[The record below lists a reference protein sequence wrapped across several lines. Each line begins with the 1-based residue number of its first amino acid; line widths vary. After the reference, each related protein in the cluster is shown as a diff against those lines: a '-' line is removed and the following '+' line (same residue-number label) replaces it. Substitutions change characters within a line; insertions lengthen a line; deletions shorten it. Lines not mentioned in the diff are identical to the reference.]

1 MNKVEF
7 ENMTFGSRYRVNIY
21 YPETGSN
28 NKFIG
33 EFNHL
38 RGNSDEELRPTFIN
52 VLSRLPGTPII
63 KWSNNVFKVLHTS
76 ALPTTVIISC
86 YPCVSNE
93 LKDKIKNYDSNYD
106 SMTKKLQIRYM
117 ADLYARNRIYLDNSL
132 ALNYVWCYLLDL
144 SLLNIYKQE
153 RYEKESA
160 NKLLVKHNVHFD
172 NSAFEL
178 LIGQYLEKPFN

>member
-7 ENMTFGSRYRVNIY
+7 KNMIFGNRYCVNIY
-21 YPETGSN
+21 YPDTGCKR
-28 NKFIG
+28 KFIG

-38 RGNSDEELRPTFIN
+38 RGNEIDELRPSFIN
-52 VLSRLPGTPII
+52 TLIFWPRASINKWRNNTLKII
-63 KWSNNVFKVLHTS
+63 HTS
-76 ALPTTVIISC
+76 SLPTAIVTC
-86 YPCVSNE
+86 YTCASDK
-93 LKDKIKNYDSNYD
+93 LKDKIKKYD
-106 SMTKKLQIRYM
+106 TTIKKLQIRYIE
-117 ADLYARNRIYLDNSL
+117 DLYARNRIYLDNSL
-132 ALNYVWCYLLDL
+132 ALNYVWCYLLDS

>member
-7 ENMTFGSRYRVNIY
+7 RNMTFGSRYCVNIY
-21 YPETGSN
+21 YPETGSK

-38 RGNSDEELRPTFIN
+38 RGNSDEELRPTFTN
-52 VLSRLPGTPII
+52 VLSFWPNASIN
-63 KWSNNVFKVLHTS
+63 KWRNNVLKALHTS
-76 ALPTTVIISC
+76 SLPTAVITC

-93 LKDKIKNYDSNYD
+93 LKDKIKNYDS
-106 SMTKKLQIRYM
+106 MTKKLQIRYM
-117 ADLYARNRIYLDNSL
+117 ENLYAKNRIYLDNSL
-132 ALNYVWCYLLDL
+132 ALNYVWRYLLDS

-160 NKLLVKHNVHFD
+160 NKLLDKHNVHFD

-178 LIGQYLEKPFN
+178 LIGQYLENPLK